1 MNVWAL
7 TKINY
12 GLYIVSSTNGSKIN
26 AQCANTVFQVTSEP
40 VRIAICINKQNLTH
54 EYISKSG
61 VFSISVLSQETPFNL
76 IGRFGFRSGRDFDKF
91 QGINYKIGKTG
102 SPIVIDYSLAYM
114 ECKVVKSMDAG
125 THTLFVGELV
135 DADILKEGTP
145 MTYDYYHRVVKGK
158 EPRTAPTFIKE
169 KKEV

>member
-12 GLYIVSSTNGSKIN
+12 GLYIVGSSDGSKIN

-61 VFSISVLSQETPFNL
+61 VFSISVLSQETPFNF
-76 IGRFGFRSGRDFDKF
+76 IGRFGFRSGRDFNKF
-91 QGINYKIGKTG
+91 QGINYKIGKAG
-102 SPIVIDYSLAYM
+102 SPIVIDYTLAYM

-125 THTLFVGELV
+125 THTLFGGELV
-135 DADILKEGTP
+135 DADILKEGIP

>member
-12 GLYIVSSTNGSKIN
+12 GLYIVGSTNGSKIN

-40 VRIAICINKQNLTH
+40 VKIAICINKQNLTH

-61 VFSISVLSQETPFNL
+61 VFSISVLSQEAPFKF
-76 IGRFGFRSGRDFDKF
+76 IGKFGFRSGRDFNKF

-102 SPIVIDYSLAYM
+102 SPIVIDYSLAYI
-114 ECKVVKSMDAG
+114 ECKVVKSMNVD
-125 THTLFVGELV
+125 THTIFVGELV
-135 DADILKEGTP
+135 DADILKDGTP
-145 MTYDYYHRVVKGK
+145 MAYDYYHRVVKGK

>member
-1 MNVWAL
+1 MNLLAL
-7 TKINY
+7 RKINY
-12 GLYIVSSTNGSKIN
+12 GLYIVGSQNGNRIN

-54 EYISKSG
+54 EYIIKSG
-61 VFSISVLSQETPFNL
+61 VFSVSVLSQEAPFEF

-91 QGINYKIGKTG
+91 EGINYKTGKTG
-102 SPIVIDYSLAYM
+102 SPIVLDYTLAYM
-114 ECKVVKSMDAG
+114 ECKVVKSMDIG
-125 THTLFVGELV
+125 THTLFVGELI

-158 EPRTAPTFIKE
+158 EPKTAPTFIKRE
-169 KKEV
+169 KED